1 MQKSLELG
9 QKLAG
14 LRRQM
19 KEAGKMSEAEEQH
32 MTRRLDEISK
42 FLDYDSLCVSELVR
56 RMGEEYDEEEDDEEE
71 EEEEDDPFDVDHE
84 ECYHEEE
91 EEEGS
96 YHVKE
101 EMIDA
106 YTSATEGDE
115 WEKWEKDDDDDEEEE
130 EECLGNHPD
139 GHYHGDVWIWLN
151 PCKEEEEEE
160 QEEYVEQAE
169 EGNGCNMTQEE
180 WEWYQQANDGN
191 QEEDEEECYEDD
203 GNMRRMAR

>member
-1 MQKSLELG
+1 MGKNRFQKMQKSLELG

-19 KEAGKMSEAEEQH
+19 KEAGKMSEAEEQGV
-32 MTRRLDEISK
+32 TRRLDEISK
-42 FLDYDSLCVSELVR
+42 FLEYDGLCVSGLVR
-56 RMGEEYDEEEDDEEE
+56 RMGSTQEEEKDVEDSEEYDEEEDDEEE

-139 GHYHGDVWIWLN
+139 GYYHGDVWIWLN
-151 PCKEEEEEE
+151 PCKEEEEE

-180 WEWYQQANDGN
+180 WEW
-191 QEEDEEECYEDD
+191 
-203 GNMRRMAR
+203 